1 MTRFFLTLSAILCM
15 SLNAAFAQAPS
26 SNPTAAPS
34 LIEQYLL
41 GVGVAETPPSI
52 FADVYP
58 LFFLTGSGGGGNIG
72 YEVGH
77 WQFGGTFFSV
87 PFTDALRDWV
97 FANAS
102 GIDARRNNAAEL
114 FVSYFLRPDRQG
126 VYVGAIGGPEWFI
139 LRDKATGKEETV
151 LKNYIVPRVGLRWF
165 PFQPYVYV
173 DTSFGAAFNVSGT
186 DVLNLGESSFSARS
200 ILAIPFIQLGV
211 RFPLGSQQ

>member
-1 MTRFFLTLSAILCM
+1 
-15 SLNAAFAQAPS
+15 
-26 SNPTAAPS
+26 
-34 LIEQYLL
+34 
-41 GVGVAETPPSI
+41 
-52 FADVYP
+52 
-58 LFFLTGSGGGGNIG
+58 
-72 YEVGH
+72 
-77 WQFGGTFFSV
+77 
-87 PFTDALRDWV
+87 
-97 FANAS
+97 
-102 GIDARRNNAAEL
+102 
-114 FVSYFLRPDRQG
+114 

-186 DVLNLGESSFSARS
+186 ETLSIGESRFSARP